1 LFPFLKYD
9 FDIASKKASV
19 SVIDYLF
26 ITAKFPSSKHSFEV
40 CKQKKVTG
48 RGPDLEKTVD
58 GKPIR
63 SLIHAVL
70 PYFEYVF

>member
-48 RGPDLEKTVD
+48 ANSGENSGWETNL
-58 GKPIR
+58 
-63 SLIHAVL
+63 
-70 PYFEYVF
+70 